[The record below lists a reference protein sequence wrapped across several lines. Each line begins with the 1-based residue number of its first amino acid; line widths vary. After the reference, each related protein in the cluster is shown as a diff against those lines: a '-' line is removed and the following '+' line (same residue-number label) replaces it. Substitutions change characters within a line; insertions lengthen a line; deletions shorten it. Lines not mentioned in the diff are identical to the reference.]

1 MLIENQEYD
10 KICTYLS
17 DVIHTFE
24 RRISMKRTR
33 TIFRKITAAAAAS
46 TLLLSGSSTAL
57 AASYQEAEKAAL
69 SQFIKG
75 FSSYWDVVMEDQEKA
90 MAGTKAIMTLKL
102 EDGGKTL
109 LSAASGGMDF
119 SWLNTLTMDMTA
131 AVTEGKEIV
140 NGEILLNDSPLCNM
154 NMYMD
159 LNELVE
165 YLQIPEL
172 SETWMKM
179 PLLDSLEISEE
190 ELAQTFESEEEI
202 QAYLEYMEA
211 YKASMKNNFKV
222 LSDLTTFL
230 PDTATVST
238 LLDRYGNIIID
249 SVAEGG
255 SSEETISVEGISE
268 DCTVYESQITEAG
281 VLSMMENILTA
292 AKEDQEL
299 KGLLDKWSETSGED
313 LNAQLQANADALL
326 ADLTGEGSDTAIVTS
341 KVWVNA
347 DGKIVGREISAEDET
362 GSIPVFTWKNPS
374 ADGNSALLL
383 EIGAEEETMTFT
395 GTGQSAEGLLNGEYV
410 FAVNGVKM
418 LGVRAENLETHP
430 KVPGYYNGRI
440 GVSVLDAG
448 TEEAPN
454 PLAAFGLDIN
464 VVSDAEAKT
473 NQIDLTV
480 TNSGAALVTLSVNGG
495 YADASVSAPEQAVLD
510 ASLDITEEESELSYI
525 QGMDWTAIL
534 DNASAAGVPAELV
547 GAFDQ
552 MIQQAVDTA
561 LNPPQEEEVTEAETA
576 ANAA

>member
-1 MLIENQEYD
+1 
-10 KICTYLS
+10 
-17 DVIHTFE
+17 
-24 RRISMKRTR
+24 
-33 TIFRKITAAAAAS
+33 
-46 TLLLSGSSTAL
+46 
-57 AASYQEAEKAAL
+57 
-69 SQFIKG
+69 
-75 FSSYWDVVMEDQEKA
+75 MEDQEKA
-90 MAGTKAIMTLKL
+90 MAGTKAVMTLKL

-140 NGEILLNDSPLCNM
+140 NGAILLNDSPLCNM

-190 ELAQTFESEEEI
+190 ELAQTFESEEEM
-202 QAYLEYMEA
+202 QAYMEYMEA

-222 LSDLTTFL
+222 LSDLTSFL
-230 PDTATVST
+230 PDTATVSA

-249 SVAEGG
+249 STAEGT

-281 VLSMMENILTA
+281 VLSMMKNILTT

-313 LNAQLQANADALL
+313 LNAQLQTNADALL
-326 ADLTGEGSDTAIVTS
+326 ADLTGEGSDAAVVTS
-341 KVWVNA
+341 KAWVNA
-347 DGKIVGREISAEDET
+347 DGKIIGREISAEDET

-374 ADGNSALLL
+374 SDEKSALFI
-383 EIGAEEETMTFT
+383 EFGTGEETMTFT
-395 GTGQSAEGLLNGEYV
+395 GTGQSSEGLLNGEYV
-410 FAVNGVKM
+410 FAVNSVKM
-418 LGVRAENLETHP
+418 LGIKAENLETHP
-430 KVPGYYNGRI
+430 KVPGYYNGKI

-464 VVSDAEAKT
+464 VASDAEAKT
-473 NQIDLTV
+473 NQVDFTV

-510 ASLDITEEESELSYI
+510 ASLDITEEGAETSYI

-534 DNASAAGVPAELV
+534 DNASAAGAPAELV

-552 MIQQAVDTA
+552 MIQQAVDNA
-561 LNPPQEEEVTEAETA
+561 LNPPQEEEITETESA
-576 ANAA
+576 ADAAA

>member
-1 MLIENQEYD
+1 
-10 KICTYLS
+10 
-17 DVIHTFE
+17 
-24 RRISMKRTR
+24 MKRTR
-33 TIFRKITAAAAAS
+33 TLFRKITAAAAAS
-46 TLLLSGSSTAL
+46 TLLLSGSSTVL

-90 MAGTKAIMTLKL
+90 MAGTKAVMTLKL

-140 NGEILLNDSPLCNM
+140 NGAILLNDSPLCNM

-190 ELAQTFESEEEI
+190 ELAQTFESEEEM
-202 QAYLEYMEA
+202 QAYMEYMEA

-222 LSDLTTFL
+222 PSDLTSFL
-230 PDTATVST
+230 PDTATVSA

-249 SVAEGG
+249 STAEGT

-281 VLSMMENILTA
+281 VLSMMKNILTT

-313 LNAQLQANADALL
+313 LNAQLQTNADALL
-326 ADLTGEGSDTAIVTS
+326 ADLTGEGSDAAVVTS
-341 KVWVNA
+341 KAWVNA
-347 DGKIVGREISAEDET
+347 DGKIIGREISAEDET

-374 ADGNSALLL
+374 SDEKSALFI
-383 EIGAEEETMTFT
+383 EFGAGEETMTFT
-395 GTGQSAEGLLNGEYV
+395 GTGQSSEGLLNGEYV
-410 FAVNGVKM
+410 FAVNSVKM
-418 LGVRAENLETHP
+418 LGIKAENLETHP
-430 KVPGYYNGRI
+430 KVPGYYNGKI

-464 VVSDAEAKT
+464 VASDAEAKT
-473 NQIDLTV
+473 NQVDFTV

-510 ASLDITEEESELSYI
+510 ASLDITEEGAETSYI

-534 DNASAAGVPAELV
+534 DNASAAGAPAELV

-552 MIQQAVDTA
+552 MIQQAVDNA
-561 LNPPQEEEVTEAETA
+561 LNPPQEEEITETESA
-576 ANAA
+576 ADAAA

>member
-1 MLIENQEYD
+1 
-10 KICTYLS
+10 
-17 DVIHTFE
+17 
-24 RRISMKRTR
+24 MKRTR
-33 TIFRKITAAAAAS
+33 TLFRKITAAAAVSA
-46 TLLLSGSSTAL
+46 LLFSSSGTVL

-90 MAGTKAIMTLKL
+90 MAGTKAVMTLKL

-119 SWLNTLTMDMTA
+119 SWLNILTMDMTA

-140 NGEILLNDSPLCNM
+140 NGAILLNDSPLCNM

-190 ELAQTFESEEEI
+190 ELAQTFESEEEM
-202 QAYLEYMEA
+202 QAYMEYMEA

-222 LSDLTTFL
+222 LSDLTSFL
-230 PDTATVST
+230 PDTATVSA

-249 SVAEGG
+249 STAEGT

-281 VLSMMENILTA
+281 VLSMMKNILTT

-313 LNAQLQANADALL
+313 LNAQLQTNADVLL
-326 ADLTGEGSDTAIVTS
+326 ADLTGEGSDAAVVTS
-341 KVWVNA
+341 KAWVNA
-347 DGKIVGREISAEDET
+347 DGKIIGREIGAEDET

-374 ADGNSALLL
+374 SDEKSALFI
-383 EIGAEEETMTFT
+383 EFGAGEETMTFT
-395 GTGQSAEGLLNGEYV
+395 GTGQSSEGLLNGEYV
-410 FAVNGVKM
+410 FAVNSVKM
-418 LGVRAENLETHP
+418 LGIKAENLETHP
-430 KVPGYYNGRI
+430 KVPGYYNGKI

-464 VVSDAEAKT
+464 VASDAEAKT
-473 NQIDLTV
+473 NQVDFTV

-510 ASLDITEEESELSYI
+510 ASLDITEEGAETSYI

-534 DNASAAGVPAELV
+534 DNASAAGAPAELV

-552 MIQQAVDTA
+552 MIQQAVDNA
-561 LNPPQEEEVTEAETA
+561 LNPPQEEEITETESA
-576 ANAA
+576 ADAAA

>member
-1 MLIENQEYD
+1 
-10 KICTYLS
+10 
-17 DVIHTFE
+17 
-24 RRISMKRTR
+24 MKRTR
-33 TIFRKITAAAAAS
+33 TLFRKITAAAAVSA
-46 TLLLSGSSTAL
+46 LLFSSSGTVL

-90 MAGTKAIMTLKL
+90 MAGTKAVMRLKL

-140 NGEILLNDSPLCNM
+140 NGAILLNDSPLCNM

-190 ELAQTFESEEEI
+190 ELAQTFESEEEM
-202 QAYLEYMEA
+202 QAYMEYMEA

-222 LSDLTTFL
+222 LSDLTSFL
-230 PDTATVST
+230 PDTATVSA

-249 SVAEGG
+249 STAEGT

-281 VLSMMENILTA
+281 VLSMMKNILTT

-313 LNAQLQANADALL
+313 LNAQLQTNADALL
-326 ADLTGEGSDTAIVTS
+326 ADLTGEGSDAAVVTS
-341 KVWVNA
+341 KAWVNA
-347 DGKIVGREISAEDET
+347 DGKIIGREISAEDET

-374 ADGNSALLL
+374 SDEKSALFI
-383 EIGAEEETMTFT
+383 EFGAGEETMTFT
-395 GTGQSAEGLLNGEYV
+395 GTGQSSEGLLNGEYV
-410 FAVNGVKM
+410 FAVNSVKM
-418 LGVRAENLETHP
+418 LGIKAENLETHP
-430 KVPGYYNGRI
+430 KVPGYYNGKI

-464 VVSDAEAKT
+464 VASDAEAKT
-473 NQIDLTV
+473 NQVDFTV

-510 ASLDITEEESELSYI
+510 ASLDITEEGAETSYI

-534 DNASAAGVPAELV
+534 DNASAAGAPAELV

-552 MIQQAVDTA
+552 MIQQAVDNA
-561 LNPPQEEEVTEAETA
+561 LNPPQEEEITETESA
-576 ANAA
+576 ADAAA

>member
-1 MLIENQEYD
+1 
-10 KICTYLS
+10 
-17 DVIHTFE
+17 
-24 RRISMKRTR
+24 MKRTR
-33 TIFRKITAAAAAS
+33 TLFRKITAAAAVSA
-46 TLLLSGSSTAL
+46 LLFSSSGTVL

-90 MAGTKAIMTLKL
+90 MAGTKAVMTLKL

-140 NGEILLNDSPLCNM
+140 NGAILLNDSPLCNM

-190 ELAQTFESEEEI
+190 ELAQTFESEEEM
-202 QAYLEYMEA
+202 QAYMEYMEA

-222 LSDLTTFL
+222 LSDLTSFL
-230 PDTATVST
+230 PDTATVSA

-249 SVAEGG
+249 STAEGT

-281 VLSMMENILTA
+281 VLSMMKNILTT

-313 LNAQLQANADALL
+313 LNAQLQTNVDALL
-326 ADLTGEGSDTAIVTS
+326 ADLTGEGSDAAVVTS
-341 KVWVNA
+341 KAWVNA
-347 DGKIVGREISAEDET
+347 DGKIIGREISAEDET

-374 ADGNSALLL
+374 SDEKSALFI
-383 EIGAEEETMTFT
+383 EFGAGEETMTFT

-410 FAVNGVKM
+410 FAVNSVKM
-418 LGVRAENLETHP
+418 LGIKAENLETHP
-430 KVPGYYNGRI
+430 KVPGYYNGKI

-464 VVSDAEAKT
+464 VASDAEAKT
-473 NQIDLTV
+473 NQVDFTV

-510 ASLDITEEESELSYI
+510 ASLDITEEGAETSYI

-534 DNASAAGVPAELV
+534 DNASAAGAPAELV

-552 MIQQAVDTA
+552 MIQQAVDNA
-561 LNPPQEEEVTEAETA
+561 LNPPQEEEITETESA
-576 ANAA
+576 ADAAA

>member
-1 MLIENQEYD
+1 MDY
-10 KICTYLS
+10 
-17 DVIHTFE
+17 
-24 RRISMKRTR
+24 TR
-33 TIFRKITAAAAAS
+33 TLFRKITAAAAAS
-46 TLLLSGSSTAL
+46 ALLFSSSGTVL

-90 MAGTKAIMTLKL
+90 MAGTKAVMTLKL

-140 NGEILLNDSPLCNM
+140 NGAILLNDSPLCNM

-179 PLLDSLEISEE
+179 SLLDSLEISEE
-190 ELAQTFESEEEI
+190 ELAQTFESEEEM
-202 QAYLEYMEA
+202 QAYMEYMEA

-222 LSDLTTFL
+222 LSDLTSFL
-230 PDTATVST
+230 PDTATVSA

-249 SVAEGG
+249 STAEGT

-281 VLSMMENILTA
+281 VLSMMKNILTT

-313 LNAQLQANADALL
+313 LNAQLQTNADALL
-326 ADLTGEGSDTAIVTS
+326 ADLTGEGSDAAVVTS
-341 KVWVNA
+341 KAWVNA
-347 DGKIVGREISAEDET
+347 DGKIIGREISAEDET

-383 EIGAEEETMTFT
+383 EIGAGEETMTFT

-410 FAVNGVKM
+410 FAVNSVKM
-418 LGVRAENLETHP
+418 LGIKAENLETHP
-430 KVPGYYNGRI
+430 KVPGYYNGKI

-464 VVSDAEAKT
+464 VASDAEAKT
-473 NQIDLTV
+473 NQVDFTV

-510 ASLDITEEESELSYI
+510 ASLDITEEGAETSYI

-534 DNASAAGVPAELV
+534 DNASAAGAPAELV

-552 MIQQAVDTA
+552 MIQQAVDNA
-561 LNPPQEEEVTEAETA
+561 LNPPQEEEITETESA
-576 ANAA
+576 ADAAA

>member
-1 MLIENQEYD
+1 
-10 KICTYLS
+10 
-17 DVIHTFE
+17 
-24 RRISMKRTR
+24 MKRTR

-510 ASLDITEEESELSYI
+510 ASFDITEEESELSYI

-561 LNPPQEEEVTEAETA
+561 LNPPQEEEVTEAETV
-576 ANAA
+576 ANAT

>member
-1 MLIENQEYD
+1 
-10 KICTYLS
+10 
-17 DVIHTFE
+17 
-24 RRISMKRTR
+24 MKRTR
-33 TIFRKITAAAAAS
+33 TLFRKITAAAAAS
-46 TLLLSGSSTAL
+46 TLLLSGSSTVL

-90 MAGTKAIMTLKL
+90 MAGTKAVMTLKL

-140 NGEILLNDSPLCNM
+140 NGAILLNDSPLCNM

-190 ELAQTFESEEEI
+190 ELAQTFESEEEM
-202 QAYLEYMEA
+202 QAYMEYMEA

-222 LSDLTTFL
+222 LSDLTSFL
-230 PDTATVST
+230 PDMATVSA

-249 SVAEGG
+249 STAEGT

-281 VLSMMENILTA
+281 VLSMMKNILTT

-313 LNAQLQANADALL
+313 LNAQLQTNADALL
-326 ADLTGEGSDTAIVTS
+326 ADLTGEGSDAAVVTS
-341 KVWVNA
+341 KAWVNA
-347 DGKIVGREISAEDET
+347 DGKIIGREISAEDET

-374 ADGNSALLL
+374 SDEKSALFI
-383 EIGAEEETMTFT
+383 EFGAGEETMTFT

-410 FAVNGVKM
+410 FAVNSVKM
-418 LGVRAENLETHP
+418 LGIKAENLETHP
-430 KVPGYYNGRI
+430 KVPGYYNGKI

-464 VVSDAEAKT
+464 VASDAEAKT
-473 NQIDLTV
+473 NQVDFTV

-510 ASLDITEEESELSYI
+510 ASLDITEEGAETSYI

-534 DNASAAGVPAELV
+534 DNASAAGAPAELV

-552 MIQQAVDTA
+552 MIQQAVDNA
-561 LNPPQEEEVTEAETA
+561 LNPPQEEEITETESA
-576 ANAA
+576 ADAAA

>member
-1 MLIENQEYD
+1 
-10 KICTYLS
+10 
-17 DVIHTFE
+17 
-24 RRISMKRTR
+24 MKRTR

-268 DCTVYESQITEAG
+268 DCTIYESQITEAG

-313 LNAQLQANADALL
+313 LNAQLQANVDALL

-440 GVSVLDAG
+440 GVSVLDTG

-510 ASLDITEEESELSYI
+510 ASFDITEEESELSYI

>member
-1 MLIENQEYD
+1 
-10 KICTYLS
+10 
-17 DVIHTFE
+17 
-24 RRISMKRTR
+24 MKRTR
-33 TIFRKITAAAAAS
+33 TLFRKITAAAAVSA
-46 TLLLSGSSTAL
+46 LLFSSSGTVL

-90 MAGTKAIMTLKL
+90 MAGTKAVMTLKL

-140 NGEILLNDSPLCNM
+140 NGAILLNDSPLCNM

-190 ELAQTFESEEEI
+190 ELAQTFESEEEM
-202 QAYLEYMEA
+202 QAYMEYMEA

-222 LSDLTTFL
+222 LSDLTSFL
-230 PDTATVST
+230 PDTATVSA

-249 SVAEGG
+249 STAEGT

-281 VLSMMENILTA
+281 VLSMMKNILTT

-313 LNAQLQANADALL
+313 LNAQLQTNADALL
-326 ADLTGEGSDTAIVTS
+326 ADLTGEGSDAAVVTS
-341 KVWVNA
+341 KAWVTA
-347 DGKIVGREISAEDET
+347 DGKIIGREISAEDET

-374 ADGNSALLL
+374 SDEKSALFI
-383 EIGAEEETMTFT
+383 EFGAGEETMTFT

-410 FAVNGVKM
+410 FAVNSVKM
-418 LGVRAENLETHP
+418 LGIKAENLETHP
-430 KVPGYYNGRI
+430 KVPGYYNGKI

-464 VVSDAEAKT
+464 VASDAEAKT
-473 NQIDLTV
+473 NQVDFTV

-510 ASLDITEEESELSYI
+510 ASLDITEEGAETSYI

-534 DNASAAGVPAELV
+534 DNASAAGAPAELV

-552 MIQQAVDTA
+552 MIQQAVDNA
-561 LNPPQEEEVTEAETA
+561 LNPPQEEEITETESA
-576 ANAA
+576 ADAAA

>member
-1 MLIENQEYD
+1 
-10 KICTYLS
+10 
-17 DVIHTFE
+17 
-24 RRISMKRTR
+24 MKRTR
-33 TIFRKITAAAAAS
+33 TLFRKITAAAAVSA
-46 TLLLSGSSTAL
+46 LLFSSSGTVL

-90 MAGTKAIMTLKL
+90 MAGTKAVMTLKL

-140 NGEILLNDSPLCNM
+140 NGAILLNDSPLCNM

-190 ELAQTFESEEEI
+190 ELAQTFESEEEM
-202 QAYLEYMEA
+202 QAYMEYMEA

-222 LSDLTTFL
+222 LSDLTSFL
-230 PDTATVST
+230 PDTATVSA

-249 SVAEGG
+249 STAEGT

-281 VLSMMENILTA
+281 VLSMMKNILTT

-313 LNAQLQANADALL
+313 LNAQLQTNADVLL
-326 ADLTGEGSDTAIVTS
+326 ADLTGEGSDAAVVTS
-341 KVWVNA
+341 KAWVNA
-347 DGKIVGREISAEDET
+347 DGKIIGREISAEDET

-374 ADGNSALLL
+374 SDEKSALFI
-383 EIGAEEETMTFT
+383 EFGAGEETMTFT
-395 GTGQSAEGLLNGEYV
+395 GTGQSSEGLLNGEYV
-410 FAVNGVKM
+410 FAVNSVKM
-418 LGVRAENLETHP
+418 LGIKAENLETHP
-430 KVPGYYNGRI
+430 KVPGYYNGKI

-464 VVSDAEAKT
+464 VASDAEAKT
-473 NQIDLTV
+473 NQVDFTV

-510 ASLDITEEESELSYI
+510 ASLDITEEGAETSYI

-534 DNASAAGVPAELV
+534 DNASAAGAPAELV

-552 MIQQAVDTA
+552 MIQQAVDNA
-561 LNPPQEEEVTEAETA
+561 LNPPQEEEITETESA
-576 ANAA
+576 ADAAA

>member
-1 MLIENQEYD
+1 
-10 KICTYLS
+10 
-17 DVIHTFE
+17 
-24 RRISMKRTR
+24 MKRTR
-33 TIFRKITAAAAAS
+33 TLFRKITAAAAAS
-46 TLLLSGSSTAL
+46 TLLLSGSSTVL

-90 MAGTKAIMTLKL
+90 MAGTKAVMTLKL

-109 LSAASGGMDF
+109 LSAASGVMDF

-140 NGEILLNDSPLCNM
+140 NGAILLNDSPLCNM

-190 ELAQTFESEEEI
+190 ELAQTFESEEEM
-202 QAYLEYMEA
+202 QAYMEA

-222 LSDLTTFL
+222 LSDLTSFL
-230 PDTATVST
+230 PDTATVSA

-249 SVAEGG
+249 STAEGT

-281 VLSMMENILTA
+281 VLSMMKNILTT

-313 LNAQLQANADALL
+313 LNAQLQTNADALL
-326 ADLTGEGSDTAIVTS
+326 ADLTGEGSDAAVVTS
-341 KVWVNA
+341 KAWVNA
-347 DGKIVGREISAEDET
+347 DGKIIGREISAEDET

-374 ADGNSALLL
+374 SDEKSALFI
-383 EIGAEEETMTFT
+383 EFGAGEETMTFT
-395 GTGQSAEGLLNGEYV
+395 GTGQSSEGLLNGEYV
-410 FAVNGVKM
+410 FAVNSVKM
-418 LGVRAENLETHP
+418 LGIKAENLETHP
-430 KVPGYYNGRI
+430 KVPGYYNGKI

-464 VVSDAEAKT
+464 VASDAEAKT
-473 NQIDLTV
+473 NQVDFTV

-510 ASLDITEEESELSYI
+510 ASLDITEEGAETSYI

-534 DNASAAGVPAELV
+534 DNASAAGAPAELV

-552 MIQQAVDTA
+552 MIQQAVDNA
-561 LNPPQEEEVTEAETA
+561 LNPPQEEEITETESA
-576 ANAA
+576 ADAAA

>member
-1 MLIENQEYD
+1 
-10 KICTYLS
+10 
-17 DVIHTFE
+17 
-24 RRISMKRTR
+24 MKRTR
-33 TIFRKITAAAAAS
+33 TLFRKITAAAAVSA
-46 TLLLSGSSTAL
+46 LLFSSSGTVL

-90 MAGTKAIMTLKL
+90 MAGTKAVMTLKL

-119 SWLNTLTMDMTA
+119 SWLNILTMDMTA

-140 NGEILLNDSPLCNM
+140 NGAILLNDSPLCNM

-190 ELAQTFESEEEI
+190 ELAQTFESEEEM
-202 QAYLEYMEA
+202 QAYMEYMEA

-222 LSDLTTFL
+222 LSDLTSFL
-230 PDTATVST
+230 PDTATVSA

-249 SVAEGG
+249 STAEGT

-281 VLSMMENILTA
+281 VLSMMKNILTT

-313 LNAQLQANADALL
+313 LNAQLQTNADVLL
-326 ADLTGEGSDTAIVTS
+326 ADLTGEGSDAAVVTS
-341 KVWVNA
+341 KAWVNA
-347 DGKIVGREISAEDET
+347 DGKIIGREISAEDET

-374 ADGNSALLL
+374 SDEKSALFI
-383 EIGAEEETMTFT
+383 EFGAGEETMTFT
-395 GTGQSAEGLLNGEYV
+395 GTGQSSEGLLNGEYV
-410 FAVNGVKM
+410 FAVNSVKM
-418 LGVRAENLETHP
+418 LGIKAENLETHP
-430 KVPGYYNGRI
+430 KVPGYYNGKI

-464 VVSDAEAKT
+464 VASDAEAKT
-473 NQIDLTV
+473 NQVDFTV

-510 ASLDITEEESELSYI
+510 ASLDITEEGAETSYI

-534 DNASAAGVPAELV
+534 DNASAAGAPAELV

-552 MIQQAVDTA
+552 MIQQAVDNA
-561 LNPPQEEEVTEAETA
+561 LNPPQEEEITETESA
-576 ANAA
+576 ADAAA

>member
-1 MLIENQEYD
+1 
-10 KICTYLS
+10 
-17 DVIHTFE
+17 
-24 RRISMKRTR
+24 MKRTR
-33 TIFRKITAAAAAS
+33 TLFRKITAAAAAS
-46 TLLLSGSSTAL
+46 TLLLSGSSTVL

-90 MAGTKAIMTLKL
+90 MAGTKAVMTLKL

-140 NGEILLNDSPLCNM
+140 NGAILLNDSPLCNM

-190 ELAQTFESEEEI
+190 ELAQTFESEEEM
-202 QAYLEYMEA
+202 QAYMEYMEA

-222 LSDLTTFL
+222 LSDLTSFL
-230 PDTATVST
+230 PDTATVSA

-249 SVAEGG
+249 STAEGT

-281 VLSMMENILTA
+281 VLSMMKNILTT

-313 LNAQLQANADALL
+313 LNAQLQTNADALL
-326 ADLTGEGSDTAIVTS
+326 ADLTGEGSDAAVVTS
-341 KVWVNA
+341 KAWVNA
-347 DGKIVGREISAEDET
+347 DGKIIGREISAEDET

-374 ADGNSALLL
+374 SDEKSALFI
-383 EIGAEEETMTFT
+383 EFGAGEETMTFT
-395 GTGQSAEGLLNGEYV
+395 GTGQSSEGLLNGEYV
-410 FAVNGVKM
+410 FAVNSVKM
-418 LGVRAENLETHP
+418 LGIKAENLETHP
-430 KVPGYYNGRI
+430 KVPGYYNGKI

-464 VVSDAEAKT
+464 VASDAEAKT
-473 NQIDLTV
+473 NQVDFTV

-510 ASLDITEEESELSYI
+510 ASLDITEEGAETSYI

-534 DNASAAGVPAELV
+534 DNASAAGAPAELV

-552 MIQQAVDTA
+552 MIQQAVDNA
-561 LNPPQEEEVTEAETA
+561 LNPPQEEEITETESA
-576 ANAA
+576 ADAAA

>member
-1 MLIENQEYD
+1 
-10 KICTYLS
+10 
-17 DVIHTFE
+17 
-24 RRISMKRTR
+24 MKRTR
-33 TIFRKITAAAAAS
+33 TLFRKITAAAAAS
-46 TLLLSGSSTAL
+46 TLLLSGSSIVL

-90 MAGTKAIMTLKL
+90 MAGTKAVMTLKL

-140 NGEILLNDSPLCNM
+140 NGAILLNDSPLCNM

-190 ELAQTFESEEEI
+190 ELAQTFESEEEM
-202 QAYLEYMEA
+202 QAYMEYMEA

-222 LSDLTTFL
+222 LSDLTSFL
-230 PDTATVST
+230 PDTATVSA

-249 SVAEGG
+249 STAEGT

-281 VLSMMENILTA
+281 VLSMMKNILTT

-313 LNAQLQANADALL
+313 LNAQLQTNADALL
-326 ADLTGEGSDTAIVTS
+326 ADLTGEGSDAAVVTS
-341 KVWVNA
+341 KAWVNA
-347 DGKIVGREISAEDET
+347 DGKIIGREISAEDET

-374 ADGNSALLL
+374 SDEKSALFI
-383 EIGAEEETMTFT
+383 EFGAGEETMTFT
-395 GTGQSAEGLLNGEYV
+395 GTGQSSEGLLNGEYV
-410 FAVNGVKM
+410 FAVNSVKM
-418 LGVRAENLETHP
+418 LGIKAENLETHP
-430 KVPGYYNGRI
+430 KVPGYYNGKI

-464 VVSDAEAKT
+464 VASDAEAKT
-473 NQIDLTV
+473 NQVDFTV

-510 ASLDITEEESELSYI
+510 ASLDITEEGAETSYI

-534 DNASAAGVPAELV
+534 DNASAAGAPAELV

-552 MIQQAVDTA
+552 MIQQAVDNA
-561 LNPPQEEEVTEAETA
+561 LNPPQEEEITETESA
-576 ANAA
+576 ADAAT

>member
-1 MLIENQEYD
+1 
-10 KICTYLS
+10 
-17 DVIHTFE
+17 
-24 RRISMKRTR
+24 MKRTR
-33 TIFRKITAAAAAS
+33 TLFRKITAAAAAS
-46 TLLLSGSSTAL
+46 TLLLSGSSTVL

-90 MAGTKAIMTLKL
+90 MAGTKAVMTLKL

-140 NGEILLNDSPLCNM
+140 NGAILLNDSPLCNM

-190 ELAQTFESEEEI
+190 ELAQTFESEEEM
-202 QAYLEYMEA
+202 QAYMEYMEA

-222 LSDLTTFL
+222 LSDLTSFL
-230 PDTATVST
+230 PDTATVSA

-249 SVAEGG
+249 STAEGT

-281 VLSMMENILTA
+281 VLSMMKNILTT

-299 KGLLDKWSETSGED
+299 KGLLDKWSETSGEN
-313 LNAQLQANADALL
+313 LNAQLQTNADALL
-326 ADLTGEGSDTAIVTS
+326 ADLTGEGSDAAVVTS
-341 KVWVNA
+341 KAWVNA
-347 DGKIVGREISAEDET
+347 DGKIIGREISAEDET

-374 ADGNSALLL
+374 SDEKSALFI
-383 EIGAEEETMTFT
+383 EFGAGEETMTFT
-395 GTGQSAEGLLNGEYV
+395 GTGQSSEGLLNGEYV
-410 FAVNGVKM
+410 FAVNSVKM
-418 LGVRAENLETHP
+418 LGIKAENLETHP
-430 KVPGYYNGRI
+430 KVPGYYNGKI

-464 VVSDAEAKT
+464 VASDAEAKT
-473 NQIDLTV
+473 NQVDFTV

-510 ASLDITEEESELSYI
+510 ASLDITEEGAETSYI

-534 DNASAAGVPAELV
+534 DNASAAGAPAELV

-552 MIQQAVDTA
+552 MIQQAVDNA
-561 LNPPQEEEVTEAETA
+561 LNPPQEEEITETESA
-576 ANAA
+576 ADAAA

>member
-1 MLIENQEYD
+1 
-10 KICTYLS
+10 
-17 DVIHTFE
+17 
-24 RRISMKRTR
+24 MKRTR
-33 TIFRKITAAAAAS
+33 TLFRKITAAAAAS
-46 TLLLSGSSTAL
+46 TLLLSGSSTVL
-57 AASYQEAEKAAL
+57 AASYQEAEKVAL

-90 MAGTKAIMTLKL
+90 MAGTKAVMTLKL

-140 NGEILLNDSPLCNM
+140 NGAILLNDSPLCNM

-190 ELAQTFESEEEI
+190 ELAQTFESEEEM
-202 QAYLEYMEA
+202 QAYMEYMEA
-211 YKASMKNNFKV
+211 YKASMKNNLKV
-222 LSDLTTFL
+222 LSDLTSFL
-230 PDTATVST
+230 PDTATVSA

-249 SVAEGG
+249 STAEGT

-281 VLSMMENILTA
+281 VLSMMKNILTT

-313 LNAQLQANADALL
+313 LNAQLQTNADALL
-326 ADLTGEGSDTAIVTS
+326 ADLTGEGSDAAVVTS
-341 KVWVNA
+341 KAWVNA
-347 DGKIVGREISAEDET
+347 DGKIIGREISAEDET

-374 ADGNSALLL
+374 SDEKSALFI
-383 EIGAEEETMTFT
+383 EFGAGEETMTFT

-410 FAVNGVKM
+410 FAVNSVKM
-418 LGVRAENLETHP
+418 LGIKAENLETHP
-430 KVPGYYNGRI
+430 KVPGYYNGKI

-464 VVSDAEAKT
+464 VASDAEAKT
-473 NQIDLTV
+473 NQVDFTV

-510 ASLDITEEESELSYI
+510 ASLDITEEGAETSYI

-534 DNASAAGVPAELV
+534 DNASAAGAPAELV

-552 MIQQAVDTA
+552 MIQQAVDNA
-561 LNPPQEEEVTEAETA
+561 LNPPQEEEITETESA
-576 ANAA
+576 ADAAA

>member
-1 MLIENQEYD
+1 
-10 KICTYLS
+10 
-17 DVIHTFE
+17 
-24 RRISMKRTR
+24 MKRTR

-255 SSEETISVEGISE
+255 SSEETISIEGISE

-473 NQIDLTV
+473 NQIDFTV

>member
-1 MLIENQEYD
+1 
-10 KICTYLS
+10 
-17 DVIHTFE
+17 
-24 RRISMKRTR
+24 MKRTR
-33 TIFRKITAAAAAS
+33 TLFRKITAAAAAS
-46 TLLLSGSSTAL
+46 TLLLSGSSTVL
-57 AASYQEAEKAAL
+57 AASYQEAEKVAL

-90 MAGTKAIMTLKL
+90 MAGTKAVMTLKL

-140 NGEILLNDSPLCNM
+140 NGAILLNDSPLCNM

-190 ELAQTFESEEEI
+190 ELAQTFESEEEM
-202 QAYLEYMEA
+202 QAYMEYMEA

-222 LSDLTTFL
+222 LSDLTSFL
-230 PDTATVST
+230 PDTATVSA

-249 SVAEGG
+249 STAEGT

-281 VLSMMENILTA
+281 VLSMMKNILTT

-313 LNAQLQANADALL
+313 LNAQLQTNADALL
-326 ADLTGEGSDTAIVTS
+326 ADLTGEGSDAAVVTS
-341 KVWVNA
+341 KAWVNA
-347 DGKIVGREISAEDET
+347 DGKIIGREISAEDET

-374 ADGNSALLL
+374 SDEKSALFI
-383 EIGAEEETMTFT
+383 EFGAGEETMTFT
-395 GTGQSAEGLLNGEYV
+395 GTGQSSEGLLNGEYV
-410 FAVNGVKM
+410 FAVNSVKM
-418 LGVRAENLETHP
+418 LGIKAENLETHP
-430 KVPGYYNGRI
+430 KVPGYYNGKI

-464 VVSDAEAKT
+464 VASDAEAKT
-473 NQIDLTV
+473 NQVDFTV

-510 ASLDITEEESELSYI
+510 ASLDITEEGAETSYI

-534 DNASAAGVPAELV
+534 DNASAAGAPAELV

-552 MIQQAVDTA
+552 MIQQAVDNA
-561 LNPPQEEEVTEAETA
+561 LNPPQEEEITETESA
-576 ANAA
+576 ADAAA

>member
-1 MLIENQEYD
+1 
-10 KICTYLS
+10 
-17 DVIHTFE
+17 
-24 RRISMKRTR
+24 MKRTR
-33 TIFRKITAAAAAS
+33 TIFRKITATAAAS

-255 SSEETISVEGISE
+255 SSEETLSVEGISE

-313 LNAQLQANADALL
+313 LNAQLQANVDALL
-326 ADLTGEGSDTAIVTS
+326 EDLTGEGSDTAIVTS

-510 ASLDITEEESELSYI
+510 ASLDITEKESELSYI

-547 GAFDQ
+547 GALDQ

>member
-1 MLIENQEYD
+1 
-10 KICTYLS
+10 
-17 DVIHTFE
+17 
-24 RRISMKRTR
+24 MKRTR
-33 TIFRKITAAAAAS
+33 TLFRKITAAAAAS
-46 TLLLSGSSTAL
+46 TLLLSGSSTVL
-57 AASYQEAEKAAL
+57 AASYQEAEKVAL

-90 MAGTKAIMTLKL
+90 MAGTKAVMTLKL

-131 AVTEGKEIV
+131 SVTEGKEIV
-140 NGEILLNDSPLCNM
+140 NGAILLNDSPLCNM

-190 ELAQTFESEEEI
+190 ELAQTFESEEEM
-202 QAYLEYMEA
+202 QAYMEYMEA

-222 LSDLTTFL
+222 LSDLTSFL
-230 PDTATVST
+230 PDTATVSA
-238 LLDRYGNIIID
+238 LLNRYGNIIID
-249 SVAEGG
+249 STAEGT

-281 VLSMMENILTA
+281 VLSMMKNILTT

-313 LNAQLQANADALL
+313 LNAQLQTNADALL
-326 ADLTGEGSDTAIVTS
+326 ADLTGEGSDAAVVTS
-341 KVWVNA
+341 KAWVNA
-347 DGKIVGREISAEDET
+347 DGKIIGREISAEDET

-374 ADGNSALLL
+374 SDEKSALFI
-383 EIGAEEETMTFT
+383 EFGTGEETMTFT
-395 GTGQSAEGLLNGEYV
+395 GTGQSSEGLLNGEYV
-410 FAVNGVKM
+410 FAVNSVKM
-418 LGVRAENLETHP
+418 LGIKAENLETHP
-430 KVPGYYNGRI
+430 KVPGYYNGKI

-464 VVSDAEAKT
+464 VASDAEAKT
-473 NQIDLTV
+473 NQVDFTV

-510 ASLDITEEESELSYI
+510 ASLDITEEGAETSYI

-534 DNASAAGVPAELV
+534 DNASAAGAPAELV

-552 MIQQAVDTA
+552 MIQQAVDNA
-561 LNPPQEEEVTEAETA
+561 LNPPQEEEITETESA
-576 ANAA
+576 ADAAA

>member
-1 MLIENQEYD
+1 
-10 KICTYLS
+10 
-17 DVIHTFE
+17 
-24 RRISMKRTR
+24 MKRTR

-46 TLLLSGSSTAL
+46 TLLLSGSSTVL

-202 QAYLEYMEA
+202 QTYLEYMEA

-313 LNAQLQANADALL
+313 LNAQLQANADVLL

-510 ASLDITEEESELSYI
+510 ASLDITEKESELSYI

>member
-1 MLIENQEYD
+1 
-10 KICTYLS
+10 
-17 DVIHTFE
+17 
-24 RRISMKRTR
+24 MKRTR
-33 TIFRKITAAAAAS
+33 TLFRKITAAAAAS
-46 TLLLSGSSTAL
+46 TLLLSGSSTVL

-140 NGEILLNDSPLCNM
+140 NGAILLNDSPLCNM

-190 ELAQTFESEEEI
+190 ELAQTFESEEEM
-202 QAYLEYMEA
+202 QAYMEYMEA
-211 YKASMKNNFKV
+211 YKASIKNNFKV
-222 LSDLTTFL
+222 LSDLTSFL
-230 PDTATVST
+230 PDTATVSA

-249 SVAEGG
+249 STAEGT

-268 DCTVYESQITEAG
+268 DCTAYESQITEAG
-281 VLSMMENILTA
+281 VLSMMKNILTT

-313 LNAQLQANADALL
+313 LNAQLQTNADALL
-326 ADLTGEGSDTAIVTS
+326 ADLTGEGSDVAVVTS
-341 KVWVNA
+341 KAWVNA
-347 DGKIVGREISAEDET
+347 DGKIIGREISAEDET

-374 ADGNSALLL
+374 SDEKSALFI
-383 EIGAEEETMTFT
+383 EFGAGEETMTFT
-395 GTGQSAEGLLNGEYV
+395 GTGQSSEGLLNGEYV
-410 FAVNGVKM
+410 FAVNSVKM
-418 LGVRAENLETHP
+418 LGIKAENLETHP
-430 KVPGYYNGRI
+430 KVPGYYNGKI

-448 TEEAPN
+448 TEEEPN

-464 VVSDAEAKT
+464 VASDAEAKT
-473 NQIDLTV
+473 NQVDFTV

-510 ASLDITEEESELSYI
+510 ASLDITEEGAETSYI

-534 DNASAAGVPAELV
+534 DNASAAGAPAELV

-552 MIQQAVDTA
+552 MIQQAVDNA
-561 LNPPQEEEVTEAETA
+561 LNPPQEEEITETESA
-576 ANAA
+576 ADAAA

>member
-1 MLIENQEYD
+1 
-10 KICTYLS
+10 
-17 DVIHTFE
+17 
-24 RRISMKRTR
+24 MKRTR
-33 TIFRKITAAAAAS
+33 TLFRKITAAAAVSA
-46 TLLLSGSSTAL
+46 LLFSSSGTVL

-90 MAGTKAIMTLKL
+90 MAGTKAVMTLKL

-140 NGEILLNDSPLCNM
+140 NGAILLNDSPLCNM

-190 ELAQTFESEEEI
+190 ELAQTFESEEEM
-202 QAYLEYMEA
+202 QAYMEYMEA

-222 LSDLTTFL
+222 LSDLTSFL
-230 PDTATVST
+230 PDTATVSA

-249 SVAEGG
+249 STAEGT

-281 VLSMMENILTA
+281 VLSMMKNILTT

-313 LNAQLQANADALL
+313 LNAQLQTNADALL
-326 ADLTGEGSDTAIVTS
+326 ADLTGEGSDAAVVTS
-341 KVWVNA
+341 KAWVNA
-347 DGKIVGREISAEDET
+347 DGKIIGREISAEDET

-374 ADGNSALLL
+374 SDEKSALFI
-383 EIGAEEETMTFT
+383 EFGAGEETMTFT

-410 FAVNGVKM
+410 FAVNSVKM
-418 LGVRAENLETHP
+418 LGIKAENLETHP
-430 KVPGYYNGRI
+430 KVPGYYNGKI

-464 VVSDAEAKT
+464 VASDAEAKT
-473 NQIDLTV
+473 NQVDFTV

-510 ASLDITEEESELSYI
+510 ASLDITEEGAETSYI

-534 DNASAAGVPAELV
+534 DNASAAGAPAELV

-552 MIQQAVDTA
+552 MIQQAVDNA
-561 LNPPQEEEVTEAETA
+561 LNPPQEEEITETESA
-576 ANAA
+576 ADAAA

>member
-1 MLIENQEYD
+1 
-10 KICTYLS
+10 
-17 DVIHTFE
+17 
-24 RRISMKRTR
+24 MKRTR
-33 TIFRKITAAAAAS
+33 TLFRKITAAAAAS
-46 TLLLSGSSTAL
+46 TLLLSGSSTVL

-90 MAGTKAIMTLKL
+90 MAGTKAVMTLKL

-140 NGEILLNDSPLCNM
+140 NGAILLNDSPLCNM

-190 ELAQTFESEEEI
+190 ELAQTFESEEEM
-202 QAYLEYMEA
+202 QAYMEYMEA

-222 LSDLTTFL
+222 LSDLTSFL
-230 PDTATVST
+230 PDTATVSA

-249 SVAEGG
+249 STAEGT

-281 VLSMMENILTA
+281 VLSMMKNILTT

-313 LNAQLQANADALL
+313 LNAQLQTNADALL
-326 ADLTGEGSDTAIVTS
+326 ADLTGEGSDAAVVTS
-341 KVWVNA
+341 KAWVNA
-347 DGKIVGREISAEDET
+347 DGKIIGREISAEDET

-374 ADGNSALLL
+374 SDEKSALFI
-383 EIGAEEETMTFT
+383 EFGAGEETMTFT
-395 GTGQSAEGLLNGEYV
+395 GTGQSSEGLLNGEYV
-410 FAVNGVKM
+410 FAVNSVKM
-418 LGVRAENLETHP
+418 LGIKAENLETHP
-430 KVPGYYNGRI
+430 KVPGYYNGKI

-464 VVSDAEAKT
+464 VASDAEAKT
-473 NQIDLTV
+473 NQVDFTV

-510 ASLDITEEESELSYI
+510 ASLDITEEGAETSYI

-534 DNASAAGVPAELV
+534 DNASAAGAPAELV

-552 MIQQAVDTA
+552 MIQQAVDNA
-561 LNPPQEEEVTEAETA
+561 LNPPQEEEITETESA
-576 ANAA
+576 ADAAT

>member
-1 MLIENQEYD
+1 
-10 KICTYLS
+10 
-17 DVIHTFE
+17 
-24 RRISMKRTR
+24 MKRTR
-33 TIFRKITAAAAAS
+33 TLFRKITAAAAVSA
-46 TLLLSGSSTAL
+46 LLFSSSGTVL

-90 MAGTKAIMTLKL
+90 MAGTKAVMTLKL

-140 NGEILLNDSPLCNM
+140 NGAILLNDSPLCNM

-190 ELAQTFESEEEI
+190 ELAQTFESEEEM
-202 QAYLEYMEA
+202 QAYMEA

-222 LSDLTTFL
+222 LSDLTSFL
-230 PDTATVST
+230 PDTATVSA

-249 SVAEGG
+249 STAEGT

-281 VLSMMENILTA
+281 VLSMMKNILTT

-313 LNAQLQANADALL
+313 LNAQLQTNADVLL
-326 ADLTGEGSDTAIVTS
+326 ADLTGEGSDAAVVTS
-341 KVWVNA
+341 KAWVNA
-347 DGKIVGREISAEDET
+347 DGKIIGREISAEDET

-374 ADGNSALLL
+374 SDEKSALFI
-383 EIGAEEETMTFT
+383 EFGAGEETMTFT
-395 GTGQSAEGLLNGEYV
+395 GTGQSSEGLLNGEYV
-410 FAVNGVKM
+410 FAVNSVKM
-418 LGVRAENLETHP
+418 LGIKAENLETHP
-430 KVPGYYNGRI
+430 KVPGYYNGKI

-464 VVSDAEAKT
+464 VASDAEAKT
-473 NQIDLTV
+473 NQVDFTV

-510 ASLDITEEESELSYI
+510 ASLDITEEGAETSYI

-534 DNASAAGVPAELV
+534 DNASAAGAPAELV

-552 MIQQAVDTA
+552 MIQQAVDNA
-561 LNPPQEEEVTEAETA
+561 LNPPQEEEITETESA
-576 ANAA
+576 ADAAA

>member
-1 MLIENQEYD
+1 
-10 KICTYLS
+10 
-17 DVIHTFE
+17 
-24 RRISMKRTR
+24 MKRTR
-33 TIFRKITAAAAAS
+33 TLFRKITAAAAAS
-46 TLLLSGSSTAL
+46 TLLLSGSSTVL

-90 MAGTKAIMTLKL
+90 MAGTKAVMTLKL

-140 NGEILLNDSPLCNM
+140 NGAILLNDSPLCNM

-190 ELAQTFESEEEI
+190 ELAQTFESEEEM
-202 QAYLEYMEA
+202 QAYMEYMEA

-222 LSDLTTFL
+222 LSDLTSFL
-230 PDTATVST
+230 PDTATVSA

-249 SVAEGG
+249 STAEGT

-281 VLSMMENILTA
+281 VLSMMKNILTT

-313 LNAQLQANADALL
+313 LNAQLQTNADALL
-326 ADLTGEGSDTAIVTS
+326 ADLTGEGSDAAVVTS
-341 KVWVNA
+341 KAWVNA
-347 DGKIVGREISAEDET
+347 DGKIIGREISAEDET

-374 ADGNSALLL
+374 SDEKSALFI
-383 EIGAEEETMTFT
+383 EFGAEEETMTFT
-395 GTGQSAEGLLNGEYV
+395 GTGQSSEGLLNGEYV
-410 FAVNGVKM
+410 FAVNSVKM
-418 LGVRAENLETHP
+418 LGIKAENLETHP
-430 KVPGYYNGRI
+430 KVPGYYNGKI

-464 VVSDAEAKT
+464 VASDAEAKT
-473 NQIDLTV
+473 NQVDFTV

-510 ASLDITEEESELSYI
+510 ASLDITEEGAETSYI

-534 DNASAAGVPAELV
+534 DNASAAGAPAELV

-552 MIQQAVDTA
+552 MIQQAVDNA
-561 LNPPQEEEVTEAETA
+561 LNPPQEEEITETESA
-576 ANAA
+576 ADAAA

>member
-1 MLIENQEYD
+1 
-10 KICTYLS
+10 
-17 DVIHTFE
+17 
-24 RRISMKRTR
+24 MKRTR

-561 LNPPQEEEVTEAETA
+561 LNPPQEEEVTEAETV

>member
-1 MLIENQEYD
+1 
-10 KICTYLS
+10 
-17 DVIHTFE
+17 
-24 RRISMKRTR
+24 MKRTR
-33 TIFRKITAAAAAS
+33 TLFRKITAAAAVSA
-46 TLLLSGSSTAL
+46 LLFSSSGTVL

-90 MAGTKAIMTLKL
+90 MAGTKAVMTLKL

-140 NGEILLNDSPLCNM
+140 NGAILLNDSPLCNM

-190 ELAQTFESEEEI
+190 ELAQTFESEEEM
-202 QAYLEYMEA
+202 QAYMEYMEA

-222 LSDLTTFL
+222 LSDLTSFL
-230 PDTATVST
+230 PDTATVSA

-249 SVAEGG
+249 STAEGT

-281 VLSMMENILTA
+281 VLSMMKNILTT

-313 LNAQLQANADALL
+313 LNAQLQTNADALL
-326 ADLTGEGSDTAIVTS
+326 ADLTGEGSDAAVVTS
-341 KVWVNA
+341 KAWVNA
-347 DGKIVGREISAEDET
+347 DGKIIGREISAEDET

-374 ADGNSALLL
+374 SDEKSALFI
-383 EIGAEEETMTFT
+383 EFGAGEETMTFT
-395 GTGQSAEGLLNGEYV
+395 GTGQSSEGLLNGEYV
-410 FAVNGVKM
+410 FAVNSVKM
-418 LGVRAENLETHP
+418 LGIKAENLETHP
-430 KVPGYYNGRI
+430 KVPGYYNGKI

-464 VVSDAEAKT
+464 VASDAEAKT
-473 NQIDLTV
+473 NQVDFTV

-510 ASLDITEEESELSYI
+510 ASLDITEEGAETSYI

-534 DNASAAGVPAELV
+534 DNASAAGAPAELV

-552 MIQQAVDTA
+552 MIQQAVDNA
-561 LNPPQEEEVTEAETA
+561 LNPPQEEEITETESA
-576 ANAA
+576 ADAAA

>member
-1 MLIENQEYD
+1 
-10 KICTYLS
+10 
-17 DVIHTFE
+17 
-24 RRISMKRTR
+24 
-33 TIFRKITAAAAAS
+33 
-46 TLLLSGSSTAL
+46 
-57 AASYQEAEKAAL
+57 
-69 SQFIKG
+69 
-75 FSSYWDVVMEDQEKA
+75 MEDQEKA
-90 MAGTKAIMTLKL
+90 MAGTKAVMTLKL

-140 NGEILLNDSPLCNM
+140 NGAILLNDSPLCNM

-190 ELAQTFESEEEI
+190 ELAQTFESEEEM
-202 QAYLEYMEA
+202 QAYMEYMEA

-222 LSDLTTFL
+222 LSDLTSFL
-230 PDTATVST
+230 PDTATVSA

-249 SVAEGG
+249 STAEGT

-281 VLSMMENILTA
+281 VLSMMKNILTT

-313 LNAQLQANADALL
+313 LNAQLQTNADALL
-326 ADLTGEGSDTAIVTS
+326 ADLTGEGSDAAVVTS
-341 KVWVNA
+341 KAWVNA
-347 DGKIVGREISAEDET
+347 DGKIIGREISAEDET

-374 ADGNSALLL
+374 SDEKSALFI
-383 EIGAEEETMTFT
+383 EFGAGEETMTFT

-410 FAVNGVKM
+410 FAVNSVKM
-418 LGVRAENLETHP
+418 LGIKAENLETHP
-430 KVPGYYNGRI
+430 KVPGYYNGKI

-464 VVSDAEAKT
+464 VASDAEAKT
-473 NQIDLTV
+473 NQVDFTV

-510 ASLDITEEESELSYI
+510 ASLDITEEGAETSYI

-534 DNASAAGVPAELV
+534 DNASAAGAPAELV

-552 MIQQAVDTA
+552 MIQQAVDNA
-561 LNPPQEEEVTEAETA
+561 LNPPQEEEITETESA
-576 ANAA
+576 ADAAA

>member
-1 MLIENQEYD
+1 
-10 KICTYLS
+10 
-17 DVIHTFE
+17 
-24 RRISMKRTR
+24 MKRTR
-33 TIFRKITAAAAAS
+33 TLFRKITAAAAVSA
-46 TLLLSGSSTAL
+46 LLFSSSGTVL

-90 MAGTKAIMTLKL
+90 MAGTKAVMTLKL

-119 SWLNTLTMDMTA
+119 SWLNILTMDMTA

-140 NGEILLNDSPLCNM
+140 NGAILLNDSPLCNM

-190 ELAQTFESEEEI
+190 ELAQTFESEEEM
-202 QAYLEYMEA
+202 QAYMEYMEA

-222 LSDLTTFL
+222 LSDLTSFL
-230 PDTATVST
+230 PDTATVSA

-249 SVAEGG
+249 STAEGT

-281 VLSMMENILTA
+281 VLSMMKNILTT

-313 LNAQLQANADALL
+313 LNAQLQTNADVLL
-326 ADLTGEGSDTAIVTS
+326 ADLTGEGSDAAVVTS
-341 KVWVNA
+341 KAWVNA
-347 DGKIVGREISAEDET
+347 DGKIIGREISAEDET

-374 ADGNSALLL
+374 SDEKSALFI
-383 EIGAEEETMTFT
+383 EFGAGEETMTFT

-410 FAVNGVKM
+410 FAVNSVKM
-418 LGVRAENLETHP
+418 LGIKAENLETHP
-430 KVPGYYNGRI
+430 KVPGYYNGKI

-464 VVSDAEAKT
+464 VASDAEAKT
-473 NQIDLTV
+473 NQVDFTV

-510 ASLDITEEESELSYI
+510 ASLDITEEGAETSYI

-534 DNASAAGVPAELV
+534 DNASAAGAPAELV

-552 MIQQAVDTA
+552 MIQQAVDNA
-561 LNPPQEEEVTEAETA
+561 LNPPQEEEITETESA
-576 ANAA
+576 ADAAA

>member
-1 MLIENQEYD
+1 
-10 KICTYLS
+10 
-17 DVIHTFE
+17 
-24 RRISMKRTR
+24 MKRTR
-33 TIFRKITAAAAAS
+33 TLFRKITAAAAAS
-46 TLLLSGSSTAL
+46 TLLLSGSSTVL

-90 MAGTKAIMTLKL
+90 MAGTKAVMTLKL

-140 NGEILLNDSPLCNM
+140 NGAILLNDSPLCNM

-190 ELAQTFESEEEI
+190 ELAQTFESEEEM
-202 QAYLEYMEA
+202 QAYMEYMEA

-222 LSDLTTFL
+222 LSDLTSFL
-230 PDTATVST
+230 PDTATVSA

-249 SVAEGG
+249 STAEGT

-268 DCTVYESQITEAG
+268 DCTVYESQITEVG
-281 VLSMMENILTA
+281 VLSMMKNILTT

-313 LNAQLQANADALL
+313 LNAQLQTNADALL
-326 ADLTGEGSDTAIVTS
+326 ADLTGEGSDAAVVTS
-341 KVWVNA
+341 KAWVNA
-347 DGKIVGREISAEDET
+347 DGKIIGREISAEDET

-374 ADGNSALLL
+374 SDEKSALFI
-383 EIGAEEETMTFT
+383 EFGAGEETMTFT
-395 GTGQSAEGLLNGEYV
+395 GTGQSSEGLLNGEYV
-410 FAVNGVKM
+410 FAVNSVKM
-418 LGVRAENLETHP
+418 LGIKAENLETHP
-430 KVPGYYNGRI
+430 KVPGYYNGKI

-464 VVSDAEAKT
+464 VASDAEAKT
-473 NQIDLTV
+473 NQVDFTV

-510 ASLDITEEESELSYI
+510 ASLDITEEGAETSYI

-534 DNASAAGVPAELV
+534 DNASAAGAPAELV

-552 MIQQAVDTA
+552 MIQQAVDNA
-561 LNPPQEEEVTEAETA
+561 LNPPQEEEITETESA
-576 ANAA
+576 ADAAA

>member
-1 MLIENQEYD
+1 
-10 KICTYLS
+10 
-17 DVIHTFE
+17 
-24 RRISMKRTR
+24 MKRTR
-33 TIFRKITAAAAAS
+33 TLFRKITAAAAVSA
-46 TLLLSGSSTAL
+46 LLFSSSGTVL

-90 MAGTKAIMTLKL
+90 MAGTKAVMTLKL

-140 NGEILLNDSPLCNM
+140 NGAILLNDSPLCNM

-190 ELAQTFESEEEI
+190 ELAQTFESEEEM
-202 QAYLEYMEA
+202 QAYMEYMEA

-222 LSDLTTFL
+222 LSDLTSFL
-230 PDTATVST
+230 PDTATVSA

-249 SVAEGG
+249 STAEGT

-281 VLSMMENILTA
+281 VLSMMKNILTT

-313 LNAQLQANADALL
+313 LNAQLQTNVDVLL
-326 ADLTGEGSDTAIVTS
+326 ADLTGEGSDAAVVTS
-341 KVWVNA
+341 KAWVNA
-347 DGKIVGREISAEDET
+347 DGKIIGREISAEDET

-374 ADGNSALLL
+374 SDEKSALFI
-383 EIGAEEETMTFT
+383 EFGAGEETMTFT

-410 FAVNGVKM
+410 FAVNSVKM
-418 LGVRAENLETHP
+418 LGIKAENLETHP
-430 KVPGYYNGRI
+430 KVPGYYNGKI

-464 VVSDAEAKT
+464 VASDAEAKT
-473 NQIDLTV
+473 NQVDFTV

-510 ASLDITEEESELSYI
+510 ASLDITEEGAETSYI

-534 DNASAAGVPAELV
+534 DNASAAGAPAELV

-552 MIQQAVDTA
+552 MIQQAVDNA
-561 LNPPQEEEVTEAETA
+561 LNPPQEEEITETESA
-576 ANAA
+576 ADAAA

>member
-1 MLIENQEYD
+1 
-10 KICTYLS
+10 
-17 DVIHTFE
+17 
-24 RRISMKRTR
+24 MKRTR
-33 TIFRKITAAAAAS
+33 TLFRKITAAAAAS
-46 TLLLSGSSTAL
+46 TLLLSGSSTVL
-57 AASYQEAEKAAL
+57 AASYQEAEKVAL

-90 MAGTKAIMTLKL
+90 MAGTKAVMTLKL

-119 SWLNTLTMDMTA
+119 SWLNTLTMDMT
-131 AVTEGKEIV
+131 EGKEIV
-140 NGEILLNDSPLCNM
+140 NGAILLNDSPLCNM

-190 ELAQTFESEEEI
+190 ELAQTFESEEEM
-202 QAYLEYMEA
+202 QAYMEYMEA

-222 LSDLTTFL
+222 LSDLTSFL
-230 PDTATVST
+230 PDTATVSA

-249 SVAEGG
+249 STAEGT

-281 VLSMMENILTA
+281 VLSMMKNILTT

-313 LNAQLQANADALL
+313 LNAQLQTNADALL
-326 ADLTGEGSDTAIVTS
+326 ADLTGEGSDAAVVTS
-341 KVWVNA
+341 KAWVNA
-347 DGKIVGREISAEDET
+347 DGKIIGREISAEDET

-374 ADGNSALLL
+374 SDEKSALFI
-383 EIGAEEETMTFT
+383 EFGAGEETMTFT

-410 FAVNGVKM
+410 FAVNSVKM
-418 LGVRAENLETHP
+418 LGIKAENLETHP
-430 KVPGYYNGRI
+430 KVPGYYNGKI

-464 VVSDAEAKT
+464 VASDAEAKT
-473 NQIDLTV
+473 NQVDFTV

-510 ASLDITEEESELSYI
+510 ASLDITEEGAETSYI

-534 DNASAAGVPAELV
+534 DNASAAGAPAELV

-552 MIQQAVDTA
+552 MIQQAVDNA
-561 LNPPQEEEVTEAETA
+561 LNPPQEEEITETESA
-576 ANAA
+576 ADAAA